1 MSKEELEAME
11 VVVDYL
17 ESQAVEAMEKAVRK
31 EIPWNEFVFWQKS
44 FCTYSDKY
52 YEIKAKNRRARA

>member
-11 VVVDYL
+11 VVVFYL

-31 EIPWNEFVFWQKS
+31 EIPWKEFVFWQKS
-44 FCTYSDKY
+44 FCAYSDKY
-52 YEIKAKNRRARA
+52 LEIKAKNRRAKA